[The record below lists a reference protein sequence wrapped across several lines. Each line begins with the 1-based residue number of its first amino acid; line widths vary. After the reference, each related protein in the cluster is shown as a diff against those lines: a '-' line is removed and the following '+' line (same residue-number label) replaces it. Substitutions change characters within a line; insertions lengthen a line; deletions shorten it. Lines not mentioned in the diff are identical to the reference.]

1 MKQLKKI
8 SLSQISKKE
17 MEKRELNQLLGGV
30 NCCICACKEF
40 NSALDSGNSGHADN
54 GISDGGGY
62 GSGAFGG

>member
-30 NCCICACKEF
+30 NCCICGCLIQ
-40 NSALDSGNSGHADN
+40 NSALDSGNSGHANND
-54 GISDGGGY
+54 SWEGGGY